1 MIDKMKYRVLIQ
13 WSDEDNCYLVSLPD
27 LSQKQVWVTHGDTY
41 EEALK
46 HGLEV
51 MEELI
56 LVAEAEEKPLP
67 KIPELAAC
75 STV

>member
-1 MIDKMKYRVLIQ
+1 MTDKMKYRILIQ

-56 LVAEAEEKPLP
+56 LIAKEEGTLP
-67 KIPELAAC
+67 QIPELAVC
-75 STV
+75 

>member
-1 MIDKMKYRVLIQ
+1 MTDKMKYRILIQ

-51 MEELI
+51 MEELMLI
-56 LVAEAEEKPLP
+56 AKEEGTLP
-67 KIPELAAC
+67 QIPKLAVC
-75 STV
+75 